1 MVNFSTLFGALGDS
15 GEIRLSQSRTH
26 KDKFERNYTD
36 EFLAESDD
44 LGELVHVRIGHD
56 GSGLGSDWFLDSVE
70 VIEVTSQT
78 KFGRVTI
85 NFVIALETGL
95 NDNCQSIL
103 VSSGIVSD
111 LSPLKVFS
119 TLYSL
124 SRFVSTIK
132 H

>member
-1 MVNFSTLFGALGDS
+1 MSLINFSTLYGALGDS

-56 GSGLGSDWFLDSVE
+56 GSGLGSDWFLESVE

-78 KFGRVTI
+78 KF
-85 NFVIALETGL
+85 VISSMLKALLETGL
-95 NDNCQSIL
+95 AQQFDINVGFDSNIM
-103 VSSGIVSD
+103 
-111 LSPLKVFS
+111 
-119 TLYSL
+119 T
-124 SRFVSTIK
+124 
-132 H
+132 